1 MRTRHDYITLLRQY
15 AKAKAE
21 VYGIMKI
28 GIFGS
33 VARNEQTE
41 DSDVDICVEISK
53 PDLFTMVHIKD
64 ELQELFERPVDIVR
78 LRSNMNPIL
87 FQSKETESMYDIELL
102 YHALNRTAGAIERII
117 NNSKDIDDPQYYLL
131 SPAGMER
138 LESTCMLL
146 LAIGESIKGIDKMTQ
161 KTFLPT
167 YPDVDW
173 KGAMGIRDI
182 IAHHYFDID
191 EAIVFDV
198 VKNKLPNMLKTIRQ
212 MIEEL

>member
-1 MRTRHDYITLLRQY
+1 
-15 AKAKAE
+15 
-21 VYGIMKI
+21 
-28 GIFGS
+28 
-33 VARNEQTE
+33 
-41 DSDVDICVEISK
+41 
-53 PDLFTMVHIKD
+53 
-64 ELQELFERPVDIVR
+64 
-78 LRSNMNPIL
+78 
-87 FQSKETESMYDIELL
+87 MYDIELL

-117 NNSKDIDDPQYYLL
+117 NNSKDIDDPQHYLL